1 MGPTPT
7 PSPTPPST
15 ALSPAQSSI
24 VWGSAVCPRPHPR
37 GAHNDSGDTRR
48 GATAKAALW
57 LCGLALRGDAGPS
70 PHHLPTLSPQ
80 AALVGGTTMVL
91 GHVLPAKER
100 SLVDAFERCRAL
112 ADPQVCCDYALHVG
126 VTWWAPQVG
135 EPPMGWVGCP
145 PLPEP
150 PPPPMCPS
158 APTP

>member
-1 MGPTPT
+1 
-7 PSPTPPST
+7 
-15 ALSPAQSSI
+15 
-24 VWGSAVCPRPHPR
+24 
-37 GAHNDSGDTRR
+37 
-48 GATAKAALW
+48 
-57 LCGLALRGDAGPS
+57 
-70 PHHLPTLSPQ
+70 
-80 AALVGGTTMVL
+80 MVL

-150 PPPPMCPS
+150 PPPPCARLRPPHRRGCPT
-158 APTP
+158 APVCAPQCHREPCAEDDTGPRCTHPIAPCAPEPLIPHPTG